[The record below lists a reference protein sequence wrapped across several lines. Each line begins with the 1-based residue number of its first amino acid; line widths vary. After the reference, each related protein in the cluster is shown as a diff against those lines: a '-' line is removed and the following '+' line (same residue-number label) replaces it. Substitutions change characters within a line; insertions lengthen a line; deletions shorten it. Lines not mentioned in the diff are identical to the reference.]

1 VASGDAGYWVEGLR
15 IHDLRHTAV
24 ALWIAAGADVE
35 LVLGALEDAVWG
47 RGIDGDPGQRRLIH
61 HSDRGSQPSTPP
73 SGSPSALPTLGSSPR
88 GQRGRQLR

>member
-1 VASGDAGYWVEGLR
+1 VRDAFSRR
-15 IHDLRHTAV
+15 IVGWKTPDR
-24 ALWIAAGADVE
+24 ADVE

-61 HSDRGSQPSTPP
+61 HSDRGSQPP

>member
-1 VASGDAGYWVEGLR
+1 VRDAFSRR
-15 IHDLRHTAV
+15 IVGWKTPDR
-24 ALWIAAGADVE
+24 ADVE